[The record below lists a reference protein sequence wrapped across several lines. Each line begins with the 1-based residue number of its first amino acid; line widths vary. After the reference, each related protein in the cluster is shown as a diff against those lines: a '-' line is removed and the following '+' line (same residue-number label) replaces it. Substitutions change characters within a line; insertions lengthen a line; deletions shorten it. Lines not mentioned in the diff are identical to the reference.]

1 MNLSPWRIALAILAV
16 LVLAVAILDA
26 TAPAVPASCTAAES
40 SRTNGLVTQA
50 QEEYAAI
57 LAGEPSSSCA
67 HRGMKRVGAAL
78 CRLGNKLVVHG
89 ADVAAARLYSSILL
103 EQPVNF
109 ANRNCAARGLRDA
122 HAQTGSVAYPCPAHA
137 ATAHA
142 TCTVTVGA
150 GASTTDKND
159 KPNKR
164 RPNWS
169 PNPKRHDRHR
179 HCRRTHR
186 RGGDTD
192 TP

>member
-26 TAPAVPASCTAAES
+26 TAPAVPASCIAAES

-50 QEEYAAI
+50 QEEYVAI
-57 LAGEPSSSCA
+57 LASEPASSCA
-67 HRGMKRVGAAL
+67 KTGMKRVGAAL
-78 CRLGNKLVVHG
+78 CRLGSKLVERG

-103 EQPVNF
+103 EQPVSW
-109 ANRNCAARGLRDA
+109 ADRNCAARGLGSA

-137 ATAHA
+137 ATTHA

-150 GASTTDKND
+150 AGKGG
-159 KPNKR
+159 KR
-164 RPNWS
+164 EKRKGNW
-169 PNPKRHDRHR
+169 NAHVKHHHGHHR
-179 HCRRTHR
+179 CRRTHR
-186 RGGDTD
+186 LGGDAD